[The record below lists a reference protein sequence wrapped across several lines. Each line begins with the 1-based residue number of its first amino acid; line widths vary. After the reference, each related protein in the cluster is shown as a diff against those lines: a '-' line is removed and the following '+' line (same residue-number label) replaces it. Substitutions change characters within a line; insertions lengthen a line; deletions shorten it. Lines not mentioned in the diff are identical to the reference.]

1 MKLSELKTWDEALQ
15 ESLEADD
22 DVRIAW
28 EETAL
33 AREVALRVLA
43 FRTEHGLSQVAFGRM
58 IGVSQPRVA
67 TIESGEHEPSIS
79 TLKRLANALEIEF
92 AIDITPAGKPP
103 RLLKSPKGG
112 RAVRGGQ
119 LTLATVG

>member
-1 MKLSELKTWDEALQ
+1 MKLNELKSWDEVLLETL
-15 ESLEADD
+15 ESDD
-22 DVRIAW
+22 ELRSAW
-28 EETAL
+28 EESAL

-43 FRTEHGLSQVAFGRM
+43 FRTEHRLSQVAFGRM

-79 TLKRLANALEIEF
+79 TLKRLANVLEIEF

-119 LTLATVG
+119 LTLATCG